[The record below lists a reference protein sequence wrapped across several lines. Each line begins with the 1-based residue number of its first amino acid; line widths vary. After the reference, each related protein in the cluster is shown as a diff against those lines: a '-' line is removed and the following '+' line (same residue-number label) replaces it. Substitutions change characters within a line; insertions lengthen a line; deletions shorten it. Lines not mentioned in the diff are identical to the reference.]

1 MGRGW
6 ALVRW
11 WSLVYCYC
19 CHVHLHGGKVVLEA
33 GVDCRDVG
41 VYRSTCGCGCG
52 CRWLKCLCLV
62 ALLLA
67 YISLISNY
75 KNGKLHSIAVA
86 LSQWDNRRAGAWI
99 YASQLALSPS
109 PPLAVSLSPSLPV
122 LRV

>member
-1 MGRGW
+1 MGASEVVELGLLLLLSRSP
-6 ALVRW
+6 AR
-11 WSLVYCYC
+11 
-19 CHVHLHGGKVVLEA
+19 GKVVLEA

-109 PPLAVSLSPSLPV
+109 PPLALSLSPSLPV